1 MLMLRPARFAAL
13 CTRAVFAAHIACGV
27 SVAAAVE
34 AGAEANAEAEAVLV
48 EQPVGSPTGD
58 PLVRLPELIN
68 AQVGL
73 ILSNGDELTGILIQV
88 QPDHVVLGHSAL
100 GEIRIERV
108 ALTRVRT
115 TTQPKQS
122 PSAINPGAEA
132 EIESGVMPPDVPPT
146 TEPERLPD
154 PPAST
159 WSGRLQLGL
168 SGSRGSNDRDSARV
182 VATAQRDSK
191 DMILTL
197 RSTYQQ
203 TRNDGER
210 TENRFTARARNEWLR
225 GDSKWSGFLESEL
238 ELAEFLEYDARLRA
252 GTGVVYR
259 FVDDDETLFST
270 RLGLG
275 AARQFNSSHED
286 IDPEAIIALAFSHK
300 LSPRQRFEVAADY
313 YPDLRDTE
321 QFRAEFRAGYEIG
334 LNEKNNIKLRL
345 SLEDR
350 YNSSANTDRNNL
362 DYFAE
367 LVYEF

>member
-1 MLMLRPARFAAL
+1 MLTLRPVRFVPLLICAAL
-13 CTRAVFAAHIACGV
+13 AFHAVC
-27 SVAAAVE
+27 AAA
-34 AGAEANAEAEAVLV
+34 GAIEAEAEA
-48 EQPVGSPTGD
+48 EAEMADQPVGSSTGD

-68 AQVGL
+68 AEVGL
-73 ILSNGDELTGILIQV
+73 ILSNGDELSGVLTEVKPG
-88 QPDHVVLGHSAL
+88 HVVLSHSAL

-115 TTQPKQS
+115 TTQPQEA
-122 PSAINPGAEA
+122 PATINPGAEA
-132 EIESGVMPPDVPPT
+132 EIESGVTPPDVPPT
-146 TEPERLPD
+146 TEPDRLPD
-154 PPAST
+154 PPKAT

-168 SGSRGSNDRDSARV
+168 SGSRGANDRDSARV
-182 VATAQRDSK
+182 VATAKRDAK
-191 DMILTL
+191 DSILTL

-203 TRNDGER
+203 TRSNGER
-210 TENRFTARARNEWLR
+210 TENRFTARGRNEWLR
-225 GDSKWSGFLESEL
+225 GESNWSGFLESEI
-238 ELAEFLEYDARLRA
+238 ELAEFLDYDARLRGGA
-252 GTGVVYR
+252 GLVYR
-259 FVDDDETLFST
+259 FIDNDETLFST

-275 AARQFNSSHED
+275 AARQFNGPRED
-286 IDPEAIIALAFSHK
+286 IDPEAIVALAFSHR

-334 LNEKNNIKLRL
+334 LNEKNNVKLRL

-350 YNSSANTDRNNL
+350 YNSSANIDRNNL

>member
-13 CTRAVFAAHIACGV
+13 FTCVALFANSASAVRVAAD
-27 SVAAAVE
+27 AAVE
-34 AGAEANAEAEAVLV
+34 EGIEAELV
-48 EQPVGSPTGD
+48 EQPVGSSVGD

-68 AQVGL
+68 AEVGL
-73 ILSNGDELTGILIQV
+73 VLSNGDQLNGILVEV
-88 QPDHVVLGHSAL
+88 QPGHVVLSHSAL
-100 GEIRIERV
+100 GEIRIERL

-115 TTQPKQS
+115 TTQPAES
-122 PSAINPGAEA
+122 PSTISPGAEA
-132 EIESGVMPPDVPPT
+132 EIRSGVTPPDVPPT

-154 PPAST
+154 PPKAT

-168 SGSRGSNDRDSARV
+168 SGSRGATDRDSARI
-182 VATAQRDSK
+182 VATAKRDSE

-203 TRNDGER
+203 TRSNGER

-238 ELAEFLEYDARLRA
+238 ELAEFLAYDARLRG

-259 FVDDDETLFST
+259 FVDNDETLFST

-275 AARQFNSSHED
+275 AARQFNGTNDD

-300 LSPRQRFEVAADY
+300 LSPRQRFEFSADY
-313 YPDLRDTE
+313 FPDLRDTAE
-321 QFRAEFRAGYEIG
+321 FRAEFRAGYEIG